1 MMKIAFLGLGA
12 MGACM
17 AASLINAQFDLTVW
31 NRTIE
36 RGESLRAMGAK
47 VANQPNEA
55 AADADVVIAMLR
67 DDLASRDVWTNRN
80 YGALN
85 AMKPGAIAIESS
97 TLSVDWIKQLGAHAK
112 ARGVSL
118 LDAPVSGS
126 TPSAESK
133 QLIYLVGGE
142 VAALERVRT
151 VLDAMGAAIHYAGPA
166 GSGAIVKLMI
176 NALLGIQAAAFA
188 ELIPLAERAGIDA
201 ARALDIIGSTS
212 PCSSAA
218 KSMGR
223 AMLTNQFAPTFPI
236 ALFAKDMQYAKEFA
250 ATVGANMPISS
261 VTYSVL
267 KAAQEAGWGDE
278 QYTALIKLY
287 R

>member
-1 MMKIAFLGLGA
+1 MRVAFLGLGA
-12 MGACM
+12 MGTRM
-17 AASLINAQFDLTVW
+17 AASLISAQFDLTVW

-36 RGESLRAMGAK
+36 RADSLRAMGANI
-47 VANQPNEA
+47 AAQPNEA
-55 AADADVVIAMLR
+55 AAGADVVIAMLR
-67 DDLASRDVWTNRN
+67 DDLASRDVWTNKN

-85 AMKPGAIAIESS
+85 AMKPGAVAIESS
-97 TLSVDWIKQLGAHAK
+97 TLSVDWVKQLGAHAN

-142 VAALERVRT
+142 AAALERVRT
-151 VLDAMGAAIHYAGPA
+151 VLDAMGSATHYAGPT

-176 NALLGIQAAAFA
+176 NTLLGVQAAALA

-201 ARALDIIGSTS
+201 ARALEIIASTS
-212 PCSSAA
+212 VCSPAA
-218 KSMGR
+218 KSMGK

-236 ALFAKDMQYAKEFA
+236 ALLTKDMHYATEFV
-250 ATVGANMPISS
+250 ATVRANTPISS
-261 VTYSVL
+261 ATYSVL
-267 KAAQEAGWGDE
+267 KAAQEAGWGEE
-278 QYTALIKLY
+278 QYAALVKLY

>member
-12 MGACM
+12 MGTRM
-17 AASLINAQFDLTVW
+17 AASLISAQFDLTVW
-31 NRTIE
+31 NRTVE
-36 RGESLRAMGAK
+36 RGDSLRAMGAK

-55 AADADVVIAMLR
+55 AAEADVVIAMLR
-67 DDLASRDVWTNRN
+67 DDIASRDVWTNKN

-97 TLSVDWIKQLGAHAK
+97 TLSVDWIKQLGAHANV
-112 ARGVSL
+112 RGVSL

-142 VAALERVRT
+142 AAALERVRT
-151 VLDAMGAAIHYAGPA
+151 VLNAMGSAIHYAGPA

-201 ARALDIIGSTS
+201 ARALEIIGSTS
-212 PCSSAA
+212 VCSPAA
-218 KSMGR
+218 KAMGK
-223 AMLTNQFAPTFPI
+223 AMLANQFAPAFPI
-236 ALFAKDMQYAKEFA
+236 SLFAKDMQYATELA
-250 ATVGANMPISS
+250 ANVGANTPISS
-261 VTYSVL
+261 ATYSAL
-267 KAAQEAGWGDE
+267 TAARESGWGDE

>member
-1 MMKIAFLGLGA
+1 MMKVAFLGLGA
-12 MGACM
+12 MGTRM
-17 AASLINAQFDLTVW
+17 AASLISAQFDLTVW
-31 NRTIE
+31 NRNID
-36 RGESLRAMGAK
+36 RADSLQAMGAR
-47 VANQPNEA
+47 VATQPNEA

-67 DDLASRDVWTNRN
+67 DDLASRDVWTNKN

-97 TLSVDWIKQLGAHAK
+97 TLSVDWVKQLAAHAN
-112 ARGVSL
+112 AQGVSL

-142 VAALERVRT
+142 AAALARVRT
-151 VLDAMGAAIHYAGPA
+151 VLNAMGSAIHYAGPT

-176 NALLGIQAAAFA
+176 NTLLGVQAAALA

-201 ARALDIIGSTS
+201 TGALEIIASTS
-212 PCSSAA
+212 VCSPTA
-218 KSMGR
+218 KSIGK

-236 ALFAKDMQYAKEFA
+236 ALFTKDMHYATEFA
-250 ATVGANMPISS
+250 ATMGANTPISS
-261 VTYSVL
+261 AIYSVL

-278 QYTALIKLY
+278 QYAALVKLY

>member
-1 MMKIAFLGLGA
+1 MKVAFLGLGA
-12 MGACM
+12 MGTRM
-17 AASLINAQFDLTVW
+17 AVSLINAQCDLTVW

-36 RGESLRAMGAK
+36 RTESLRALGAK

-67 DDLASRDVWTNRN
+67 DDVASLDVWTNKN

-97 TLSVDWIKQLGAHAK
+97 TLSVAWVKQLGAHAS
-112 ARGVSL
+112 ARGVKL

-126 TPSAESK
+126 TLSAESK

-142 VAALERVRT
+142 VAALERVRN

-176 NALLGIQAAAFA
+176 NTMLGVQAATLA
-188 ELIPLAERAGIDA
+188 ELIALAERAGIDA
-201 ARALDIIGSTS
+201 TRALEIIGSTS
-212 PCSSAA
+212 VCSPTA
-218 KSMGR
+218 KSMGK
-223 AMLTNQFAPTFPI
+223 AMLANQFAPTFPI
-236 ALFAKDMQYAKEFA
+236 ALFAKDMQYATEFA

-261 VTYSVL
+261 ATYSAL
-267 KAAQEAGWGDE
+267 TAARKAGWGDE

>member
-1 MMKIAFLGLGA
+1 MKVAFLGLGA
-12 MGACM
+12 MGTRM
-17 AASLINAQFDLTVW
+17 AASLISAQFNLTVW
-31 NRTIE
+31 NRTVE
-36 RGESLRAMGAK
+36 RGDSLRAMGAK
-47 VANQPNEA
+47 MAIQPNEA

-67 DDLASRDVWTNRN
+67 DDLASRDVWTNKN

-97 TLSVDWIKQLGAHAK
+97 TLSVDWVEQLGVHAK

-133 QLIYLVGGE
+133 QLAYLVGGE

-151 VLDAMGAAIHYAGPA
+151 VLDAMGAAIHYTGPT

-176 NALLGIQAAAFA
+176 NTMLGIQAAALA
-188 ELIPLAERAGIDA
+188 EIIPLAERAGIDA
-201 ARALDIIGSTS
+201 ARALEIIGSTS
-212 PCSSAA
+212 VCSPAG
-218 KSMGR
+218 KSMGK
-223 AMLTNQFAPTFPI
+223 AMLANQFAPTFPI
-236 ALFAKDMQYAKEFA
+236 ALFAKDMQYATEFA
-250 ATVGANMPISS
+250 ATVGANTPISIA
-261 VTYSVL
+261 TYSAL
-267 KAAQEAGWGDE
+267 KAAREAGWGDE